1 MAQADQSVAN
11 ATFPTV
17 RADIN
22 DNLAALFSQSSGNS
36 APAVTVAF
44 QPWIDTSSSPAV
56 WKVRNAA
63 NSGWITIGTLDAS
76 TFSSGGVTA
85 IANGGTGET
94 TASAAI
100 NALLP
105 AQSGNS
111 GKALITDGTVA
122 SWDTG
127 RGITLRTPVTYN
139 NASSIDFTGIPSW
152 VKRITV
158 MLDQFSTNGTS
169 AYLIRLGTSIGFF
182 TAGYV
187 SSASNITTSATAI
200 TGSTAGLILNASASA
215 IAASTYTGS
224 IVITQMDPAG
234 IWTSTGILSRS
245 DNIVHSTSAGSANL
259 GGLPLDSIRIT
270 TVGGTNLFDN
280 GEVNIMYEG

>member
-17 RADIN
+17 RTDIN
-22 DNLAALFSQSSGNS
+22 NNLAALFSQNSGNS

-44 QPWIDTSSSPAV
+44 MPWIDTSSSPAV

-76 TFSSGGVTA
+76 TFSSGGMTA

-111 GKALITDGTVA
+111 GKALITNGTLAAWGAASGLVRAVA
-122 SWDTG
+122 
-127 RGITLRTPVTYN
+127 V
-139 NASSIDFTGIPSW
+139 SSTSGSNIDFSIPSG
-152 VKRITV
+152 VKRVTV
-158 MLDQFSTNGTS
+158 IFAGVSTNGTS
-169 AYLIRLGTSIGFF
+169 DYLIQLGGSGSVNMQTTGYLGSSTVLSNAIDSYNYTTGFGHAQSNAANITHGSF
-182 TAGYV
+182 VITNITGDQWVCSGVCGRSNNAVTVLTAGSV
-187 SSASNITTSATAI
+187 TLSNGT
-200 TGSTAGLILNASASA
+200 
-215 IAASTYTGS
+215 
-224 IVITQMDPAG
+224 
-234 IWTSTGILSRS
+234 
-245 DNIVHSTSAGSANL
+245 
-259 GGLPLDSIRIT
+259 LDKLRIT
-270 TVGGTNLFDN
+270 TVGGTNTFDAGTIN
-280 GEVNIMYEG
+280 VMTES